1 MYARCDILILPASFS
16 NGNFTILEAMAS
28 GMGVVISNRVLGIG
42 KIVEDGKNGFNCE
55 PTTEA
60 FLNRIERYIQQPELF
75 RVHAEIN
82 RPLVEPL
89 SARGTA
95 KFFAKMLHE
104 RLGI

>member
-1 MYARCDILILPASFS
+1 MQD
-16 NGNFTILEAMAS
+16 E
-28 GMGVVISNRVLGIG
+28 
-42 KIVEDGKNGFNCE
+42 KNGFNCE

-60 FLNRIERYIQQPELF
+60 FLKRIECYIQQPELF
-75 RVHAEIN
+75 SVHAEIN

-95 KFFAKMLHE
+95 TFFAKMLHE